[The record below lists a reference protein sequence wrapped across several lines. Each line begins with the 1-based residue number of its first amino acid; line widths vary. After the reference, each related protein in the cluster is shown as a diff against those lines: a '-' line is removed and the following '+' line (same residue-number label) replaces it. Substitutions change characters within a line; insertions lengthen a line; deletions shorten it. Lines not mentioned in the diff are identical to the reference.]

1 MFCGQSFVNGGPPK
15 DLPYRELAS
24 FALLPLIRCLLP
36 GSSLA
41 TVARIRTEWKLCFF
55 TAVFLATATVL
66 VVLHPAMPKAST
78 SSKPKTQSS
87 KPRKAAAPPSYHVR
101 FANVSNDEAA
111 QGSKKVSQRE
121 NTTIPARSS
130 ASDIQLRELWT
141 RRLLCAHCCS
151 TGKCKRKRKLT
162 GIRVQLW
169 HESPAD
175 AVSAFFKDK
184 NGTTL
189 ACILAARGGGL
200 KMNGP
205 YPGGQERTL
214 EHHPCSLR
222 SEENYDGLNESLI
235 L

>member
-1 MFCGQSFVNGGPPK
+1 MFCGQSFVPERWPTQGTFNIGDWLLLLFYLSSAASCPVPRSPPSLAYVQNGN
-15 DLPYRELAS
+15 S
-24 FALLPLIRCLLP
+24 VFLLP
-36 GSSLA
+36 
-41 TVARIRTEWKLCFF
+41 F
-55 TAVFLATATVL
+55 FLATATVL

-151 TGKCKRKRKLT
+151 TGKCKRKRKAD
-162 GIRVQLW
+162 R
-169 HESPAD
+169 HPSPTVA
-175 AVSAFFKDK
+175 
-184 NGTTL
+184 
-189 ACILAARGGGL
+189 
-200 KMNGP
+200 
-205 YPGGQERTL
+205 
-214 EHHPCSLR
+214 
-222 SEENYDGLNESLI
+222 
-235 L
+235 